1 MKSPITRTLAAASL
15 LLILLVTLSG
25 CQNTAPTK
33 PSHGQEEAI
42 PGSGMP
48 NYNDGS
54 A

>member
-1 MKSPITRTLAAASL
+1 VKSPLARTLAATSL

-25 CQNTAPTK
+25 CQNTAPTRDN
-33 PSHGQEEAI
+33 HGQGEAI

-54 A
+54 S